1 MIRSQF
7 VEVRIQLVD
16 ITRVFRTNQIT
27 FDSLLK
33 VSPCNGRSASEL
45 IEAFFTGKEKNS
57 FRKMIE
63 RITVL

>member
-27 FDSLLK
+27 VYSLLK

-45 IEAFFTGKEKNS
+45 IEALFTGREKNS

>member
-33 VSPCNGRSASEL
+33 VSPCNSRSASEL
-45 IEAFFTGKEKNS
+45 IEALFTGKEKNS

>member
-27 FDSLLK
+27 VDSLLK

-45 IEAFFTGKEKNS
+45 IEALFTGKEKNS